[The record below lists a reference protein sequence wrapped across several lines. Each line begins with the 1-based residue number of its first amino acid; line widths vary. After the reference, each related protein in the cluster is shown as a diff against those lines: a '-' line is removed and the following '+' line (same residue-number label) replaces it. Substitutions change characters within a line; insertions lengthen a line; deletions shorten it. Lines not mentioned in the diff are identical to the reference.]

1 MIGLVVVT
9 HGKLAAELLQTA
21 EMIIGP
27 FPAATAVS
35 IDRGLSVDS
44 AKAQLAEALARA
56 GGDGDGV
63 LILTDL
69 FGGTPTNISAE
80 FLDNPAVEILTGVNL
95 PMLIKA
101 VGTREGQKV
110 GDLAAMLKDY
120 ARNAV
125 MRPSDLLKAAG
136 RPQQKG

>member
-1 MIGLVVVT
+1 MIGLVIVT
-9 HGKLAAELLQTA
+9 HANLAAELLQAA

-35 IDRGLSVDS
+35 IDRGLSVD
-44 AKAQLAEALARA
+44 AARAQLAEAISRV
-56 GGDGDGV
+56 GSDGEGV
-63 LILTDL
+63 LILTDM

-80 FLDNPAVEILTGVNL
+80 FLANPAVEILTGVNL

-101 VGTREGQKV
+101 VSARGEQRVKA
-110 GDLAAMLKDY
+110 LSAMLKEY

-125 MRPSDLLKAAG
+125 VRPSELLKPG
-136 RPQQKG
+136 N